1 MKFDWNPTK
10 AKTNLTNHQVSF
22 QEAATVFDDPLSVTF
37 SDPAHSIDEER
48 LIIIGQSKSGRLLF
62 VSHTDR
68 DNYTR
73 IISARE
79 VTRQEKRIYQEE
91 SL

>member
-10 AKTNLTNHQVSF
+10 AKTNIINHQVSF

-68 DNYTR
+68 DNDTR

-79 VTRQEKRIYQEE
+79 VTRQEKPIYQEE